1 MGMQDGRS
9 LLAKAFKELLFRWAD
24 TKSQW
29 NDSMSQGFE
38 RTRLQQWESDL
49 KSATAAMDHMAQIL
63 SQARRDCQ

>member
-1 MGMQDGRS
+1 MQDGRS
-9 LLAKAFKELLFRWAD
+9 LLAKSFKELLFRWAD

-38 RTRLQQWESDL
+38 RTRLQTWEQDL

-63 SQARRDCQ
+63 NQAKRDCS